1 MASANWMKA
10 TRQGAGAMKKH
21 LNQEDRVK
29 GEHGNKHIDPELTRY
44 NYTLDTKDYMESL
57 RRLTARTKAVDQI
70 LPPKRKRQD
79 RVTCCFIELPC
90 SDAIRQQG
98 RSDDF
103 FVTMYQQL
111 QIFFGK
117 ENVHGGFVHKD
128 EIHDYYNKDGSKTT
142 SLEHM
147 HVLVSAYTP
156 EKGINGKAFETKAR
170 LNALNKALDQTCLR
184 EFGLRLNTDE
194 TPQHKTVERLKEESE
209 LRQEAAELREAIKD
223 LQTQKDV
230 LTAAEVEAIKG
241 EKTIWGGLKG
251 VTYKEFEALKQTA
264 EKVESMEAERDK
276 AKEDRRKAI
285 ENSRNWKS
293 AKEAAEKR
301 AKQAENDYNAK
312 AQELEDEYKAKKR
325 AVEQER
331 PSMKLKMQNAQL
343 ESENKRLLSI
353 IQEQLPEVYAN
364 LKRELLQRKPKEK
377 EQVR

>member
-29 GEHGNKHIDPELTRY
+29 GEHGNKHIDPELTRL

-90 SDAIRQQG
+90 PDAIRQQG

-103 FVTMYQQL
+103 FVKMYQQL
-111 QIFFGK
+111 QDFFGK

-142 SLEHM
+142 SLEHI

-184 EFGLRLNTDE
+184 EFGLRLNTNE

-223 LQTQKDV
+223 LQTQKDI

-241 EKTIWGGLKG
+241 EKTILGGLKG
-251 VTYKEFEALKQTA
+251 VTFKEYEALKRTA

-276 AKEDRRKAI
+276 AIKARDIARKK
-285 ENSRNWKS
+285 R
-293 AKEAAEKR
+293 KEAEDKVTNAEVCVSK
-301 AKQAENDYNAK
+301 AVNYYNAK
-312 AQELEDEYKAKKR
+312 AQELEAEYTEKKR
-325 AVEQER
+325 ALEQER
-331 PSMKLKMQNAQL
+331 PSMKLKIQNAQL
-343 ESENKRLLSI
+343 ESDNKRLLTI
-353 IQEQLPEVYAN
+353 IQERLPEVYAN
-364 LKRELLQRKPKEK
+364 LKRELLQRKPREK
-377 EQVR
+377 EPTR

>member
-29 GEHGNKHIDPELTRY
+29 GEHGNKHIDTELTRL

-90 SDAIRQQG
+90 PDAIRQQG

-103 FVTMYQQL
+103 FVKMYQQL
-111 QIFFGK
+111 QLFFGN

-142 SLEHM
+142 SLEHI

-209 LRQEAAELREAIKD
+209 LRQEAAQLREAIKD

-241 EKTIWGGLKG
+241 EKNILGGLKG
-251 VTYKEFEALKQTA
+251 VTFKEYEALKRTA
-264 EKVESMEAERDK
+264 AKVESMEAERDK
-276 AKEDRRKAI
+276 ARN
-285 ENSRNWKS
+285 NSRNWKK

-301 AKQAENDYNAK
+301 ADQVEHDYNAK
-312 AQELEDEYKAKKR
+312 FQELEAEYNAKKR

-331 PSMKLKMQNAQL
+331 PSMKLKIQNAQL
-343 ESENKRLLSI
+343 ESDNKRLLSI
-353 IQEQLPEVYAN
+353 IQERLPEVYAN

>member
-29 GEHGNKHIDPELTRY
+29 GEHGNKHIDPELTRL

-90 SDAIRQQG
+90 PDAIRQQG

-103 FVTMYQQL
+103 FVKMYQRLQL
-111 QIFFGK
+111 FFGK

-142 SLEHM
+142 SLEHI

-209 LRQEAAELREAIKD
+209 LRQEAAQLREAIKD
-223 LQTQKDV
+223 LQTKKDV
-230 LTAAEVEAIKG
+230 LTAAEVEALKG
-241 EKTIWGGLKG
+241 EKNILGGLKG
-251 VTYKEFEALKQTA
+251 VTYKEYEALKRTA
-264 EKVESMEAERDK
+264 EKVDSMEADLDK
-276 AKEDRRKAI
+276 AIKARDIARKK
-285 ENSRNWKS
+285 R
-293 AKEAAEKR
+293 KEAEAEATNAEAR
-301 AKQAENDYNAK
+301 ADQAEEYYNAK
-312 AQELEDEYKAKKR
+312 IQELEAEYEAKKR
-325 AVEQER
+325 EIEQEK
-331 PSMKLKMQNAQL
+331 PSIKLKMQNSQL

-353 IQEQLPEVYAN
+353 IQERLPEVYAN
-364 LKRELLQRKPKEK
+364 IKRELLQRKPREN
-377 EQVR
+377 EQAR

>member
-29 GEHGNKHIDPELTRY
+29 GEHGNKHIAPELTRY

-90 SDAIRQQG
+90 PDAIRQQG

-103 FVTMYQQL
+103 CVTMYQQL

-184 EFGLRLNTDE
+184 EFGIRLNTDE

-230 LTAAEVEAIKG
+230 LTAAGVEAIKG
-241 EKTIWGGLKG
+241 EKTVWGGLKG

-276 AKEDRRKAI
+276 AKEDRKKAI

-325 AVEQER
+325 ALEQER
-331 PSMKLKMQNAQL
+331 PSVKLKIQNAQL
-343 ESENKRLLSI
+343 ESDNKRLLTI
-353 IQEQLPEVYAN
+353 IQERLPEVYAN
-364 LKRELLQRKPKEK
+364 LKRELLQRKPREK
-377 EQVR
+377 EPTR

>member
-10 TRQGAGAMKKH
+10 PRQGAGAMKKH

-29 GEHGNKHIDPELTRY
+29 GEHGNKHIDPELTRL

-90 SDAIRQQG
+90 PDAIRQHG

-103 FVTMYQQL
+103 FVKMYQQL
-111 QIFFGK
+111 QRFFGQ

-142 SLEHM
+142 SLEHI

-170 LNALNKALDQTCLR
+170 LNTLNKALDQTCLR

-223 LQTQKDV
+223 LQTQKDI

-241 EKTIWGGLKG
+241 EKTILGGLKG
-251 VTYKEFEALKQTA
+251 VTFKEYEALKRTA

-276 AKEDRRKAI
+276 AIKARDIARKKRREAEDKVT
-285 ENSRNWKS
+285 N
-293 AKEAAEKR
+293 AEER
-301 AKQAENDYNAK
+301 VSQAENYYNAK
-312 AQELEDEYKAKKR
+312 AHELEAEYTEKKR
-325 AVEQER
+325 ALEQER
-331 PSMKLKMQNAQL
+331 PSMKLKIQNAQL
-343 ESENKRLLSI
+343 ESDNKRLLTV
-353 IQEQLPEVYAN
+353 IQERLPEVYAD
-364 LKRELLQRKPKEK
+364 LKRELLQRKPREK
-377 EQVR
+377 EPTR

>member
-29 GEHGNKHIDPELTRY
+29 GEHGNKHIDPELTRL

-90 SDAIRQQG
+90 PDAIRQQG

-103 FVTMYQQL
+103 FVKMYQQL
-111 QIFFGK
+111 QDFFGK

-128 EIHDYYNKDGSKTT
+128 EIHDYYDKDGSKTT
-142 SLEHM
+142 SLEHI

-184 EFGLRLNTDE
+184 EFGLRLNTNE

-223 LQTQKDV
+223 LQTQKDI

-241 EKTIWGGLKG
+241 EKTILGGLKG
-251 VTYKEFEALKQTA
+251 VTFKEYEALKRTA

-276 AKEDRRKAI
+276 AIKARDIARKK
-285 ENSRNWKS
+285 R
-293 AKEAAEKR
+293 KEAEDKVTNAEER
-301 AKQAENDYNAK
+301 VSQAENYYNAK
-312 AQELEDEYKAKKR
+312 AHELEAEYTEKKR
-325 AVEQER
+325 ALEQER
-331 PSMKLKMQNAQL
+331 PSMKLKIQNAQL
-343 ESENKRLLSI
+343 ESDNKRLLTI
-353 IQEQLPEVYAN
+353 IQERLPEVYAN
-364 LKRELLQRKPKEK
+364 LKRELLQRKPREN
-377 EQVR
+377 EPTR

>member
-10 TRQGAGAMKKH
+10 TRQGAGAMKRH

-29 GEHGNKHIDPELTRY
+29 GEHGNKHIDPELTRL

-90 SDAIRQQG
+90 PDAIRQQG

-103 FVTMYQQL
+103 FVKMYQQL
-111 QIFFGK
+111 QFFFGQ

-142 SLEHM
+142 SLEHI

-209 LRQEAAELREAIKD
+209 LRQEAAQLREAIKD
-223 LQTQKDV
+223 LQTKKDV
-230 LTAAEVEAIKG
+230 LTAAEVEALKG
-241 EKTIWGGLKG
+241 EKNILGGLKG
-251 VTYKEFEALKQTA
+251 VTYKEYEALKRTA

-276 AKEDRRKAI
+276 AIASRNKAI
-285 ENSRNWKS
+285 N
-293 AKEAAEKR
+293 R
-301 AKQAENDYNAK
+301 AKKAETDYNAQ
-312 AQELEDEYKAKKR
+312 AEALEAEYEAKKR

-331 PSMKLKMQNAQL
+331 PSMKLKIQNAQL
-343 ESENKRLLSI
+343 ESDNKRLLSI
-353 IQEQLPEVYAN
+353 IQERLPEVYAN

>member
-29 GEHGNKHIDPELTRY
+29 GEHGNKHIDPKLTRL

-90 SDAIRQQG
+90 PDAIRQQG

-103 FVTMYQQL
+103 FAKMYQQL
-111 QIFFGK
+111 QDFFGK

-142 SLEHM
+142 SLEHI

-223 LQTQKDV
+223 LQTKKDV

-276 AKEDRRKAI
+276 AKEDRKKAI

-325 AVEQER
+325 ALEQER
-331 PSMKLKMQNAQL
+331 PSVKLKIQNAQL
-343 ESENKRLLSI
+343 ESDNKRLLTI
-353 IQEQLPEVYAN
+353 IQERLPEVYAN

>member
-29 GEHGNKHIDPELTRY
+29 GEHGNKHIAPELTRY

-90 SDAIRQQG
+90 PDAIRQQG

-103 FVTMYQQL
+103 CVTMYQQL

-184 EFGLRLNTDE
+184 EFGIRLNTDE

-230 LTAAEVEAIKG
+230 LTAAGVEAIKG
-241 EKTIWGGLKG
+241 EKTVWGGLKG

-276 AKEDRRKAI
+276 AKEDRKKAI

-325 AVEQER
+325 ALEQER
-331 PSMKLKMQNAQL
+331 PSVKLKIQNAQL
-343 ESENKRLLSI
+343 ESDNKRLLTI
-353 IQEQLPEVYAN
+353 IQERLPVVYAN
-364 LKRELLQRKPKEK
+364 LNRELLQRKPREK
-377 EQVR
+377 EPTR